1 MRMKEKRINERMEKG
16 ENMRRGKNGEVMM
29 KEKEKK
35 SGTREWK
42 REGKERECMGK
53 KSVSRQVERG
63 GKIRRQGGGQGENN
77 EDRQVVRDKRTR
89 RRLRGK

>member
-1 MRMKEKRINERMEKG
+1 
-16 ENMRRGKNGEVMM
+16 MM

-53 KSVSRQVERG
+53 KSVSRQVERV
-63 GKIRRQGGGQGENN
+63 GKISRQGGGQGENN

>member
-1 MRMKEKRINERMEKG
+1 MDVQKEQEQQNRTDHVVSG
-16 ENMRRGKNGEVMM
+16 FAFYS
-29 KEKEKK
+29 EKEKK

-77 EDRQVVRDKRTR
+77 EDRQVKKNERTR
-89 RRLRGK
+89 RG

>member
-1 MRMKEKRINERMEKG
+1 MKEKRINERMEKG
-16 ENMRRGKNGEVMM
+16 ENMRRGKGGKVMM

>member
-1 MRMKEKRINERMEKG
+1 
-16 ENMRRGKNGEVMM
+16 MM

-42 REGKERECMGK
+42 REGKERDCMGK